1 MLSLKRVAELAVFGM
16 EKTIVKYVAQF
27 SVEEDSGRKI
37 SAVLSFSVSFLLLSG
52 TVACAVVW
60 VLRGL
65 IAVNIAAAVV
75 VSDLVL
81 AFGLIA
87 LGLIPFFLS
96 LVPLSVLYGL
106 VYNELAGDLMLVY
119 DIFIWGGVFAL
130 DLMGGSIVDLG
141 WWLLLINIGD
151 FGLTSIAALWV
162 LRPFNLRFVL
172 DVPLYKE
179 LVHYGFYAWII
190 SIGGH
195 FYQQVDRIVVG
206 IVLGTAVAG
215 VYGIATGIAFRLTM
229 LATEFSQVLL
239 PFASSYQVKDRL
251 QESHYI
257 PEHFTPGCLFDY
269 PGLQR
274 FSYLDGLYPG
284 LVDFTP
290 VLT

>member
-1 MLSLKRVAELAVFGM
+1 M
-16 EKTIVKYVAQF
+16 
-27 SVEEDSGRKI
+27 
-37 SAVLSFSVSFLLLSG
+37 
-52 TVACAVVW
+52 
-60 VLRGL
+60 
-65 IAVNIAAAVV
+65 AVNIAAAVV

-87 LGLIPFFLS
+87 LELIPLFLS

-119 DIFIWGGVFAL
+119 DIFIWGGVFTL

-206 IVLGTAVAG
+206 IVLGAVVAG

-251 QESHYI
+251 QEIRTTFRNASRLVVCLITLASSVLVIWMDYILDLWISPQFSHNYAQAFRI
-257 PEHFTPGCLFDY
+257 LMIIYAVHSVVLPALLSHEANSSRPECY
-269 PGLQR
+269 PARNHGAGDTLG
-274 FSYLDGLYPG
+274 YG
-284 LVDFTP
+284 TA
-290 VLT
+290 